1 MKLSLAAIQSLL
13 AAATVLAA
21 PLEDANA
28 APTFSDK
35 RITNPALDVVN
46 KTYGE
51 SYDSNWA
58 GAIKDGHYTVVS
70 GDFTVTRPQKFN
82 GHSGVSCAWV
92 GIDGW
97 IGDNTNSILQ
107 TGVNMNV
114 DDYGNVDYSAWCEWF
129 PRPMNIVN
137 GISFSP
143 GDEVYLAVEVDSSY
157 DGTCY
162 IENLTN
168 GQKVCSKLLS
178 TNRDMP

>member
-1 MKLSLAAIQSLL
+1 MKLSLTLIQSLL
-13 AAATVLAA
+13 TATTALAA
-21 PLEDANA
+21 PLEDVNS
-28 APTFSDK
+28 APAFDDK
-35 RITNPALDVVN
+35 RITHPALDVVN

-51 SYDSNWA
+51 VYDSNWA
-58 GAIKDGHYTVVS
+58 GAIKDGHYSIVS

-82 GHSGVSCAWV
+82 GHGGVSTAWV

-97 IGDNTNSILQ
+97 INDNTHSILQ

-114 DDYGNVDYSAWCEWF
+114 DNYGNVIYSAWCEWF

-143 GDEVYLAVEVDSSY
+143 GDEVYLAVEVDSSTA
-157 DGTCY
+157 GTCY

-168 GQKVCSKLLS
+168 GQKVCTKLPAH
-178 TNRDMP
+178 R